1 MANAT
6 AALTTKIEREDTPG
20 AGTFTTIA
28 GLRSINRP
36 AVQAEFED
44 TTDMD
49 ATSGFRT
56 RIPTISNLGD
66 VVAEF
71 NEDTS
76 DATHEQMLADS
87 IARTVRL
94 YRITAT
100 DGGAEVQSFNA
111 YIESYTPGN
120 LPVNGINIVTVT
132 FRPTGAMTRS

>member
-20 AGTFTTIA
+20 AGTFTKLA
-28 GLRSINRP
+28 GLRSINQP
-36 AVQAEFED
+36 SVDAEFED

-56 RIPTISNLGD
+56 RLPTISSLGD
-66 VVAEF
+66 IVAEF
-71 NEDTS
+71 NYDTS

-94 YRITAT
+94 YRLTAT
-100 DGGAEVQSFNA
+100 DGGAEVQDVNC
-111 YIESYTPGN
+111 YIANFAPSQVA
-120 LPVNGINIVTVT
+120 VNGINIVTVT